1 MSSKSSRWE
10 SLHFLRAA
18 ASLVVVAHH
27 VPQFLATRVPYA
39 VDQFD
44 AGAVGVDIFFV
55 ISGFVMYCATARRP
69 PPWQDFLAKRAI
81 RVIPMYWLVTIAV
94 TAAVWCVPSAF
105 AQFRVPGDAFVKSLL
120 FVPVYD
126 PQGDIRPVIAVG
138 WTLHFELMFYALV
151 SLALPFSGRR
161 ASLVAAAIVFA
172 SSAACALLG
181 MPQAYSPWQLLGPI
195 VMEFA
200 LGVALA
206 HMLHSTRLLSRPVA
220 LRIAASC
227 AALALAAYLIM
238 QPTIRGG
245 VTMER
250 FRYWGIGSLAI
261 VGALA
266 LLEPELV
273 RIQRMHRVYST
284 LGDTSYALYIIHGS
298 ILPITWKL
306 MPETLRA
313 NPVAAWLTLLTVPV
327 LVSLPA
333 HYWLEANLTRYITKL
348 RSDLRR
354 VAAPS
359 SATSVEQYGD

>member
-1 MSSKSSRWE
+1 MSSRWE
-10 SLHFLRAA
+10 SLHLLRAA

-27 VPQFLATRVPYA
+27 VPQFLAKRVPYA

-55 ISGFVMYCATARRP
+55 ISGFVMYCATARRTQR
-69 PPWQDFLAKRAI
+69 WQDFLAKRAI
-81 RVIPMYWLVTIAV
+81 RVIPLYWLVTIAV
-94 TAAVWCVPSAF
+94 TAAVWCMPSAF
-105 AQFRVPGDAFVKSLL
+105 AQFRVPGEAFVKSLL
-120 FVPVYD
+120 FLPVYD

-138 WTLHFELMFYALV
+138 WTLHFELMFYAFV

-161 ASLVAAAIVFA
+161 ASLVAAGIVFG
-172 SSAACALLG
+172 SSAACAWLG
-181 MPQAYSPWQLLGPI
+181 MPQAFSAWQLLGPI

-206 HMLHSTRLLSRPVA
+206 HALHSTRVLEMPVA

-227 AALALAAYLIM
+227 VALVWAVYLIM
-238 QPTIRGG
+238 QPTIHGG

-250 FRYWGIGSLAI
+250 FLYWGIGSLAI

-273 RIQRMHRVYST
+273 RMRWLHGVYSS

-313 NPVAAWLTLLTVPV
+313 YPVVAWLTLLTVPV
-327 LVSLPA
+327 LLSWPA
-333 HYWLEANLTRYITKL
+333 HYWLEANLTRLMTKL
-348 RSDLRR
+348 RNESRH
-354 VAAPS
+354 VATA
-359 SATSVEQYGD
+359 SATTGVEQYGD